1 MTVRWDSEWDDEEW
15 LKQQSITTLREVYA
29 SEPPAGVDK
38 SAIKGKI
45 KELMTTRLQ
54 ENAAAGFKNEA
65 ENNAYDLLSYV
76 KVVDEDALQAEVTD
90 AEGNKHKVK
99 DIVYDVVDSRIRA
112 LDGKD
117 DLVSYLQRKAL
128 LEAAKTIQKD
138 DADKVRV
145 FDEAI
150 KEEKTK
156 IEYELSQPREEISD
170 NEFAHY
176 DEADRSGALEGI
188 SEEAKNAFIDTLA
201 RHSGWDKINDT
212 EVVFN
217 DNALAS
223 MGVNGLEPYG
233 KDGKLNP
240 VYEQCAELLGKIQFE
255 VPADAKAEDIQ
266 SYKQQLLSNAAMRA
280 TNEILKD
287 KNFKLRCK
295 TAEEMLDAYKQE
307 VAGQFERGVLLTCL
321 AGHKETATMLE
332 NITYNKETQKIES
345 KEGKDG
351 IKNALEDI
359 LTGKAKIN
367 PAAIAVDTEML
378 NLENKKISKIL
389 KRKRI
394 DENKLTFRQK
404 AKKVFQASW
413 DNIIK
418 KDGYQKILA
427 NFATFGASALLISNP
442 ATAAVITGAAMYA
455 GWTAVNAW
463 VIPVYDKLNQEM
475 REKGIKGFK
484 NKWKYRIN
492 NWKRAKAEKYAE
504 PDFKKRAWLRA
515 TEGLIVGGISG
526 GMAGAGT
533 MRMFARQGTMA
544 VGKSTSRIMSLF
556 SRKNATTKFLENP
569 TLENLN
575 ALNTAIANEKSDTIA
590 LASVVFGAAA
600 ADYLAFTET
609 GQEITAAVKEI
620 KIFNR
625 EATGIVPKE
634 STTDTPGQTLNNVVE
649 ERQSTA
655 DSTLNNVV
663 EEQQTTADA
672 TRRPAMVDK
681 DGDGIPD
688 YIQRP
693 DDQKDDLPGDS
704 TAAAT
709 QNVDRTGAGEV
720 PAGDTTGA
728 GETAAGES
736 GSSDAAAG
744 DGTPVQTAGE
754 TPAGETPVENG
765 NGNAAAGDAGNKEDG
780 AGTEG
785 TTDKGDNAGNDGASE
800 SEVPPAAEESSFNYS
815 ELSENEKRM
824 YLNSVKKWDNN
835 ALATRITELEKEG
848 MTITPEI
855 KDALEEGFADNAFGQ
870 QLVQSFYDAI
880 EAGKVESLP
889 EGVSAVEY
897 VDKLTRLAQLAPYA
911 QRDAISIMV
920 KDLLCEDFH
929 PTDSEVA
936 LVKTALD
943 SIVYEKG
950 SMECII
956 PDANGNLCVKT
967 TSMFGQYVG
976 PQQMAQVEVNGE
988 MKELPLRTANVTTGL
1003 EAKVNCD
1010 EGTGRIVSTYER
1022 HTLKDCG
1029 CIKTP
1034 EHTSVL
1040 ETRLQD
1046 SELLKPLPEIIA
1058 EAETNPDTRQEITL
1072 NFKDPYSE
1080 ATATYAAGK
1089 DNFAVE
1095 QTTADGDVKYL
1106 RMEKDGTLH
1115 LWQDN
1120 VDLNADHRLGTSGIE
1135 VEHHIPLSLNMNNL
1149 GAAKITDLE
1158 NVTTYQYGEGKNAL
1172 VFTIDKESGI
1182 VTTTIGKQ
1190 EVILDQKTAQ
1200 AALANIQKAAEE
1212 GGVDKVYN
1220 YKSGD
1225 EAEQTSAVAEH
1236 ADKVKK
1242 AKIEENLNNRVDQ
1255 AVEKASL
1262 DKTEVTYEDRQAAV
1276 AAKIAEIRA
1285 GQAENTVAG
1294 ETAGSFDNGI
1304 EPETKTAATTTEQEG
1319 VEVEHTGE
1327 QPSAKSQEPAAA
1339 PVAAEQSTA
1348 AAEQSTESFIGGDGT
1363 VVIDMKDPAITEN
1376 FEHFKEQG
1384 VSDETLAVNLA
1395 VKEREYQLLQEK
1407 AANGEALNNV
1417 EQRRIAEYEKLLQ
1430 EQKLTHVGE
1439 SKAPDVPETTE
1450 KSQETSVEK
1459 TAEQTEKTDAQTS
1472 IRESINQTMKEFTDV
1487 QNHYQQ
1493 ALKIGMNDRGQY
1505 TLNGVAQGSLD
1516 VAVSEQQTLPSFLAQ
1531 EELFARQ
1538 MDTKL
1543 EKGIS
1548 LSEAETKRLST
1559 YDQYLKRYNLD
1570 RAPAEEGGSGRNQE
1584 NNLGKPKNTADLKA
1598 LRGIAQ
1604 DGKSAGVPKSQST
1617 SNTISAGMPRNLKN
1631 NGR

>member
-1 MTVRWDSEWDDEEW
+1 MTARWDSEWDDEEW

-54 ENAAAGFKNEA
+54 ENAATGFKNEA

-128 LEAAKTIQKD
+128 LETAKTIQKD

-287 KNFKLRCK
+287 KSFKLRYK

-332 NITYNKETQKIES
+332 NITYNKKTQKIES

-367 PAAIAVDTEML
+367 PAAIAVDTKML

-418 KDGYQKILA
+418 QGGYKKILA
-427 NFATFGASALLISNP
+427 NFAVFGASAALMANP
-442 ATAAVITGAAMYA
+442 ATAAVVTGAAMYA

-463 VIPVYDKLNQEM
+463 VVPVYDKLNQEM
-475 REKGIKGFK
+475 REKGVKGFK
-484 NKWKYRIN
+484 NKWKYLTN

-504 PDFKKRAWLRA
+504 PDFKKRAWHRA

-526 GMAGAGT
+526 GLAGGAADA
-533 MRMFARQGTMA
+533 MRTFARQGTMA

-556 SRKNATTKFLENP
+556 SRRNATDKFLQNP

-600 ADYLAFTET
+600 ADCLAFTET

-625 EATGIVPKE
+625 EVTGLGSE
-634 STTDTPGQTLNNVVE
+634 NTGAGTAGQETDRTLNDVHQPVDFDKNGNGI
-649 ERQSTA
+649 A
-655 DSTLNNVV
+655 DVF
-663 EEQQTTADA
+663 E
-672 TRRPAMVDK
+672 RPAVKMPDEN
-681 DGDGIPD
+681 GNGIPD
-688 YIQRP
+688 YLERQEEP
-693 DDQKDDLPGDS
+693 NSGSTLEDTTVPGD
-704 TAAAT
+704 AT
-709 QNVDRTGAGEV
+709 
-720 PAGDTTGA
+720 
-728 GETAAGES
+728 GETH
-736 GSSDAAAG
+736 
-744 DGTPVQTAGE
+744 
-754 TPAGETPVENG
+754 VENG
-765 NGNAAAGDAGNKEDG
+765 NENAAAGGAGNKEDG

-785 TTDKGDNAGNDGASE
+785 TTGKGDNAGNDSTSE
-800 SEVPPAAEESSFNYS
+800 SEVPPAAPQPGDVLSRQELGDGVVKTVTMGTKYNFIQYEGIPEGTVQTPDDFQSFLEHRIHNMNQYNKLVNVVDGAGNNVPL
-815 ELSENEKRM
+815 EQATDIMLKRLSEGR
-824 YLNSVKKWDNN
+824 LD
-835 ALATRITELEKEG
+835 IPEG
-848 MTITPEI
+848 MTPEH
-855 KDALEEGFADNAFGQ
+855 ALYIAYMKAHYFGDKSLLQTIACPGSAETNAIHN
-870 QLVQSFYDAI
+870 QL
-880 EAGKVESLP
+880 
-889 EGVSAVEY
+889 
-897 VDKLTRLAQLAPYA
+897 
-911 QRDAISIMV
+911 
-920 KDLLCEDFH
+920 
-929 PTDSEVA
+929 
-936 LVKTALD
+936 ALD
-943 SIVYEKG
+943 SRLFNNHNIRGVGYGVPTNGMKLIDNSG
-950 SMECII
+950 TV
-956 PDANGNLCVKT
+956 DA
-967 TSMFGQYVG
+967 
-976 PQQMAQVEVNGE
+976 
-988 MKELPLRTANVTTGL
+988 
-1003 EAKVNCD
+1003 
-1010 EGTGRIVSTYER
+1010 RICAPS
-1022 HTLKDCG
+1022 
-1029 CIKTP
+1029 P
-1034 EHTSVL
+1034 EHT
-1040 ETRLQD
+1040 TRLQD
-1046 SELLKPLPEIIA
+1046 SELLKPLQEIIA
-1058 EAETNPDTRQEITL
+1058 KAETNPDTRQVITL
-1072 NFKDPYSE
+1072 NFRDPYSE
-1080 ATATYAAGK
+1080 ATGTYASGK

-1095 QTTADGDVKYL
+1095 QTTADGDVKYM

-1115 LWQDN
+1115 LYQDN
-1120 VDLNADHRLGTSGIE
+1120 VDLNADHRLAAGDIE

-1190 EVILDQKTAQ
+1190 EVVLDQKTAQ

-1212 GGVDKVYN
+1212 GKVDQVYN
-1220 YKSGD
+1220 YQHGD
-1225 EAEQTSAVAEH
+1225 EAEQTSSIAEY
-1236 ADKVKK
+1236 ADKDRKTRV
-1242 AKIEENLNNRVDQ
+1242 EEALNDK
-1255 AVEKASL
+1255 VEKAVGKASR
-1262 DKTEVTYEDRQAAV
+1262 DTTEVTIEDRRAA
-1276 AAKIAEIRA
+1276 AGAKIAEIRA
-1285 GQAENTVAG
+1285 KQGAVTDNTAAD
-1294 ETAGSFDNGI
+1294 ETAGSSDTGI
-1304 EPETKTAATTTEQEG
+1304 KTAATTTEQAVGEAG
-1319 VEVEHTGE
+1319 NTVAETATEAGKTLDGKDVSAELGRTTAQTMHGFTKARNYYLDNLKVFDEQGKISLNGISQPSTGE
-1327 QPSAKSQEPAAA
+1327 AFNNEELLATKLAK
-1339 PVAAEQSTA
+1339 
-1348 AAEQSTESFIGGDGT
+1348 
-1363 VVIDMKDPAITEN
+1363 
-1376 FEHFKEQG
+1376 
-1384 VSDETLAVNLA
+1384 
-1395 VKEREYQLLQEK
+1395 
-1407 AANGEALNNV
+1407 
-1417 EQRRIAEYEKLLQ
+1417 
-1430 EQKLTHVGE
+1430 
-1439 SKAPDVPETTE
+1439 
-1450 KSQETSVEK
+1450 
-1459 TAEQTEKTDAQTS
+1459 
-1472 IRESINQTMKEFTDV
+1472 
-1487 QNHYQQ
+1487 
-1493 ALKIGMNDRGQY
+1493 
-1505 TLNGVAQGSLD
+1505 
-1516 VAVSEQQTLPSFLAQ
+1516 
-1531 EELFARQ
+1531 EELFAHQ
-1538 MDTKL
+1538 ID
-1543 EKGIS
+1543 
-1548 LSEAETKRLST
+1548 A
-1559 YDQYLKRYNLD
+1559 
-1570 RAPAEEGGSGRNQE
+1570 
-1584 NNLGKPKNTADLKA
+1584 NTA
-1598 LRGIAQ
+1598 
-1604 DGKSAGVPKSQST
+1604 AGLTLNEEETARLTNYEKTFSST
-1617 SNTISAGMPRNLKN
+1617 
-1631 NGR
+1631 

>member
-1 MTVRWDSEWDDEEW
+1 MTARWDSEWDDEEW
-15 LKQQSITTLREVYA
+15 LKRQSITTLREVYA

-76 KVVDEDALQAEVTD
+76 KVVDEEALQAEVTD

-99 DIVYDVVDSRIRA
+99 DVVYDVVDSRIRA

-128 LEAAKTIQKD
+128 LETAKTIQKD

-150 KEEKTK
+150 KEEREK

-176 DEADRSGALEGI
+176 DEADRSGALDDV
-188 SEEAKNAFIDTLA
+188 SDAAKDAFIDRLA
-201 RHSGWDKINDT
+201 QLSGWDKINGT

-223 MGVNGLEPYG
+223 MGVDGLEPYG

-240 VYEQCAELLGKIQFE
+240 VYEQCAELFDKIQFE

-287 KNFKLRCK
+287 KSFKLRCK

-307 VAGQFERGVLLTCL
+307 VANQFERGVLLTCL

-394 DENKLTFRQK
+394 DENKLTFLQK
-404 AKKVFQASW
+404 AKKVFHASW

-418 KDGYQKILA
+418 KGGYQKILA
-427 NFATFGASALLISNP
+427 NFAVFGASALLISNP

-463 VIPVYDKLNQEM
+463 VVPVYDKLNQEM
-475 REKGIKGFK
+475 REKGVKGFK
-484 NKWKYRIN
+484 NKWKYLTN

-504 PDFKKRAWLRA
+504 PDFKKRAWHRA

-526 GMAGAGT
+526 GLAGGAADA
-533 MRMFARQGTMA
+533 MRTFARQGTMA

-556 SRKNATTKFLENP
+556 SRRNATDKFLQNP
-569 TLENLN
+569 TIENLN
-575 ALNTAIANEKSDTIA
+575 ALNTAKANEKSDTIA
-590 LASVVFGAAA
+590 LAAVVFGAAA
-600 ADYLAFTET
+600 VDVLKYTEGGQQLT
-609 GQEITAAVKEI
+609 EQVGQITSKLNIFNKEVTGLGSENTGAGTVGQE
-620 KIFNR
+620 
-625 EATGIVPKE
+625 
-634 STTDTPGQTLNNVVE
+634 TDRTLNDVHQPVDFDKNG
-649 ERQSTA
+649 
-655 DSTLNNVV
+655 NGI
-663 EEQQTTADA
+663 ADA
-672 TRRPAMVDK
+672 LERPAVTMPDEN
-681 DGDGIPD
+681 GNGIPD
-688 YIQRP
+688 YLERQEEP
-693 DDQKDDLPGDS
+693 DSGSTLEDTTVPGD
-704 TAAAT
+704 TLAAAT
-709 QNVDRTGAGEV
+709 
-720 PAGDTTGA
+720 
-728 GETAAGES
+728 
-736 GSSDAAAG
+736 
-744 DGTPVQTAGE
+744 GE

-765 NGNAAAGDAGNKEDG
+765 NGNAAAGDSANKEDG

-785 TTDKGDNAGNDGASE
+785 ATDKGDDAGNDGASE

-855 KDALEEGFADNAFGQ
+855 KDALQDAFSDNAFGK

-1003 EAKVNCD
+1003 EAKVNCE
-1010 EGTGRIVSTYER
+1010 EGTGRIVSTFER

-1034 EHTSVL
+1034 PEGQTE
-1040 ETRLQD
+1040 ET
-1046 SELLKPLPEIIA
+1046 EPLKPLQGIRGK
-1058 EAETNPDTRQEITL
+1058 AETNPDTRQKITL
-1072 NFKDPYSE
+1072 NFKNPYSE
-1080 ATATYAAGK
+1080 GTGTYAADK
-1089 DNFAVE
+1089 SNFAVE
-1095 QTTADGDVKYL
+1095 QTTADGSVKYM

-1120 VDLNADHRLGTSGIE
+1120 VDLNADSRLATGGIE

-1172 VFTIDKESGI
+1172 VFSIDKESGI

-1212 GGVDKVYN
+1212 GKVDQVYN
-1220 YKSGD
+1220 YQHGD
-1225 EAEQTSAVAEH
+1225 EAEQTSSIAEY
-1236 ADKVKK
+1236 ADKDRKTRV
-1242 AKIEENLNNRVDQ
+1242 EEALNDK
-1255 AVEKASL
+1255 VEKAVEEASR

-1285 GQAENTVAG
+1285 GQAAVTDSTAAG
-1294 ETAGSFDNGI
+1294 ETPGSSETGI
-1304 EPETKTAATTTEQEG
+1304 KTDATTTEQKG
-1319 VEVEHTGE
+1319 VKAQSQSAAETATGAGTPPDGKDVSAE
-1327 QPSAKSQEPAAA
+1327 LGKLTAQTMHGFTKAYNYYLDNLKVFDEQGQISLNGISQPSTGDAFNNEDLLAIKLAK
-1339 PVAAEQSTA
+1339 
-1348 AAEQSTESFIGGDGT
+1348 
-1363 VVIDMKDPAITEN
+1363 
-1376 FEHFKEQG
+1376 
-1384 VSDETLAVNLA
+1384 
-1395 VKEREYQLLQEK
+1395 
-1407 AANGEALNNV
+1407 
-1417 EQRRIAEYEKLLQ
+1417 
-1430 EQKLTHVGE
+1430 
-1439 SKAPDVPETTE
+1439 
-1450 KSQETSVEK
+1450 
-1459 TAEQTEKTDAQTS
+1459 
-1472 IRESINQTMKEFTDV
+1472 
-1487 QNHYQQ
+1487 
-1493 ALKIGMNDRGQY
+1493 
-1505 TLNGVAQGSLD
+1505 
-1516 VAVSEQQTLPSFLAQ
+1516 
-1531 EELFARQ
+1531 EELFAQQ
-1538 MDTKL
+1538 MDAKTAAGL
-1543 EKGIS
+1543 T
-1548 LSEAETKRLST
+1548 LNEAETARLT
-1559 YDQYLKRYNLD
+1559 DYEKTLKRYSLERPQPENAD
-1570 RAPAEEGGSGRNQE
+1570 TGKADGVSKSGESKQNQVI
-1584 NNLGKPKNTADLKA
+1584 NAA
-1598 LRGIAQ
+1598 LRA
-1604 DGKSAGVPKSQST
+1604 
-1617 SNTISAGMPRNLKN
+1617 R
-1631 NGR
+1631 GRG